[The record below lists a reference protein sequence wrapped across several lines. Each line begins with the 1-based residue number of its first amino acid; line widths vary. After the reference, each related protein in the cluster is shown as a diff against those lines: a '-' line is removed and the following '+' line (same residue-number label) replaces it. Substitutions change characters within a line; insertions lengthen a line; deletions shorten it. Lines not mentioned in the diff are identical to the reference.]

1 MKKDLYESLP
11 QRLKDAYDYYC
22 ISDKT
27 EGLGMDKIILE
38 KENEDEVNKFLNELD
53 SAPLFYEYG
62 LSNINKI
69 LCYGASGTGKTF
81 LAKCLAA
88 HCEYELLTIDIANII
103 GSDNAYK
110 ELATVFE
117 LANHIGTAVIFL
129 DECDAIARQRGSLN
143 NAPQIRM
150 LINGLFKLID
160 NVDKR
165 CICMAATNLE
175 EQLDLAFI
183 RRFDLKLKFNRPDV
197 NFIDDAILRF
207 INPKFDYVEDAN
219 EKTRTALMWALRSY
233 TNLSFAEIEIWV
245 QRAEKVALMEERFTI
260 TQSEVYE
267 YMLHNLRFGIYD
279 GEFGEYVFQSGG

>member
-1 MKKDLYESLP
+1 MKKEIYDALP
-11 QRLKDAYDYYC
+11 ERLQNAYNYYC

-38 KENEDEVNKFLNELD
+38 EENDAEVNKFLNELEH
-53 SAPLFYEYG
+53 AETFYEYG
-62 LSNINKI
+62 LTNINKI

-183 RRFDLKLKFNRPDV
+183 RRFDLKLKFNRPNV
-197 NFIDDAILRF
+197 EFIDDAIQKFLS
-207 INPKFDYVEDAN
+207 PKFEYSEDAN
-219 EKTRTALMWALRSY
+219 EKTRKALMWALKSY
-233 TNLSFAEIEIWV
+233 TNLSFAEVEIWV
-245 QRAEKVALMEERFTI
+245 QRAEKQALMEGRFAI
-260 TQSEVYE
+260 TQSEVYNF
-267 YMLHNLRFGIYD
+267 MLHNLRFSIHEGP
-279 GEFGEYVFQSGG
+279 FGEYVFQSGG

>member
-1 MKKDLYESLP
+1 MKKELYDSLP
-11 QRLKDAYDYYC
+11 QRLQDAYNYYC

-38 KENEDEVNKFLNELD
+38 EENETEVNKFLNELN
-53 SAPLFYEYG
+53 SANLFYEYG
-62 LSNINKI
+62 LTNINKI

-88 HCEYELLTIDIANII
+88 DCDYELLTIDVANII
-103 GSDNAYK
+103 GSDSAYK

-197 NFIDDAILRF
+197 NFIDDAILKF
-207 INPKFDYVEDAN
+207 INPKFEYIEDAN
-219 EKTRTALMWALRSY
+219 EKTRKALMWALKSY

-260 TQSEVYE
+260 TQNEVYE
-267 YMLHNLRFGIYD
+267 YMLHNLRFSIHD
-279 GEFGEYVFQSGG
+279 GPFGEYVYQSGG